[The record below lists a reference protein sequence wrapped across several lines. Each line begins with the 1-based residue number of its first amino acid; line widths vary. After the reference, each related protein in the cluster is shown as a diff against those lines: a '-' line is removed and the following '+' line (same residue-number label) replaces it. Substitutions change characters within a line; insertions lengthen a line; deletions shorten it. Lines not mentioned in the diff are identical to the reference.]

1 MTDHK
6 AVMRQA
12 LAYVEWQAFGSCRS
26 PGWDNAVPL
35 AHEVSESLRAALAE
49 PRHNPWKEAV
59 IDKLIIAHSYT
70 EEHEDN
76 PIKALNDLLSIE
88 MQIALDPAV
97 SSEAQALIDKG
108 RRAALD
114 ETVEPVAWYL
124 EAEGDEPAIF
134 HPKHIEGWTPL
145 YEHPPA
151 PPASTEEDV
160 KVVRLTREKYEAM
173 CYLIDEIPALH
184 IRMALLALLG
194 DWPAQEGR

>member
-1 MTDHK
+1 MMSERTGDATMTDRLREASENAIDAMEH
-6 AVMRQA
+6 AITYVPDSLVMLLDKTIR
-12 LAYVEWQAFGSCRS
+12 
-26 PGWDNAVPL
+26 
-35 AHEVSESLRAALAE
+35 EVRAALTEPAE
-49 PRHNPWKEAV
+49 R
-59 IDKLIIAHSYT
+59 
-70 EEHEDN
+70 
-76 PIKALNDLLSIE
+76 
-88 MQIALDPAV
+88 
-97 SSEAQALIDKG
+97 
-108 RRAALD
+108 
-114 ETVEPVAWYL
+114 VEPVAWYL